1 MAEHVS
7 DETVAGRSPLALE
20 SDAGEL
26 AADANSHP
34 RVATSTAGLL
44 FGLAAYGY
52 WGLQPLYFKLVRQ
65 VPPAE
70 LVAHRTVWC
79 AVLLTVVITVL
90 RRWSGFLRCV
100 SSRRLVGLLMVS
112 SLLLA
117 SNWLLYIVSVATN
130 RLVETSL
137 GYFIN
142 PLFSVFLGVV
152 FFRERPGPLQRT
164 AILLAAIGIAYIV
177 ISFAAVPWL
186 ALGLAGCWG
195 FYGLVRKKAGVDSLT
210 GLTVETLLLTVPAGG
225 YLLWQSSQ
233 GNDIFGGAG
242 PAGRSLVI
250 ASGLVT
256 AIPLLFF
263 GAAARRLP
271 LSTLGFLQF
280 VAPSLQLVLA
290 VWGYGESF
298 TLHHAISFAFI
309 WAGLALFSAESFL
322 GRHPV
327 S

>member
-7 DETVAGRSPLALE
+7 DEPVAGRSALAIEPVAVDGPVVGQLQ
-20 SDAGEL
+20 
-26 AADANSHP
+26 P

-65 VPPAE
+65 VPPAD

-79 AVLLTVVITVL
+79 AVLLVIVITAL
-90 RRWSGFLRCV
+90 GRWSDFLRCL
-100 SSRRLVGLLMVS
+100 SSKRLVGLLMIS

-152 FFRERPGPLQRT
+152 FFRERPGPLQMT

-195 FYGLVRKKAGVDSLT
+195 FYGLIRKNAGVDSLT

-233 GNDIFGGAG
+233 GDDIFGGVSL
-242 PAGRSLVI
+242 AGRGLVM

-290 VWGYGESF
+290 VWGYGEAF
-298 TLHHAISFAFI
+298 TVHHAISFAFI
-309 WAGLALFSAESFL
+309 WAGLALFTAESFL
-322 GRHPV
+322 GRR
-327 S
+327 SAL